1 MTKAAKTLKFE
12 GKDLR
17 QRPTG
22 AHKDAPQEP
31 EPYIVGD
38 RLKTAV
44 NLAIALRR
52 PLLLEGDP
60 GCGKTCLAK
69 AVAFELGLP
78 FFPWNI
84 QSISKAQ
91 DGQYVY
97 DALGRLH
104 DVQIQKGEKA
114 SRRDPSDPKAYCEMG
129 ALGKAFEIKDRPS
142 VVLIDEIDKAELDF
156 PNDLLTVLDKPW
168 KFQVKETG
176 DWVAADP
183 QHIPIVFITSNKEK
197 GNLPDAFLRR
207 CLYHFVEFPK
217 DSEELKRII
226 TRHYEIENLQRQADD
241 KMTPP
246 QEDLQKASIERF
258 LSVRNEGGL
267 VKKPG
272 TSEFLDWLK
281 ALQTFAAK
289 PYSAEKLVGK
299 DEKENKLPY
308 PELLL
313 KVQQDWRKFKPAT

>member
-1 MTKAAKTLKFE
+1 MTQAAQILKFE

-17 QRPTG
+17 QPPSG
-22 AHKDAPQEP
+22 AHAKAPKDP

-44 NLAIALRR
+44 NLAITLRR

-78 FFPWNI
+78 YFRWNV

-104 DVQIQKGEKA
+104 DVQLQKGEKA
-114 SRRDPSDPKAYCEMG
+114 SRRDPSNPAAYCELG
-129 ALGKAFEIKDRPS
+129 ALGKAFQIKDCSS

-168 KFQVKETG
+168 RFQVKEVG
-176 DWVAADP
+176 RWVEANP
-183 QHIPIVFITSNKEK
+183 QHVPIVFITSNKEK

-207 CLYHFVEFPK
+207 CLYHYVEFPN
-217 DSEELKRII
+217 SEEALKQIVD
-226 TRHYEIENLQRQADD
+226 RHYQIESLELPKD
-241 KMTPP
+241 
-246 QEDLQKASIERF
+246 DLQDAAIMRF

-267 VKKPG
+267 IKKPG

-281 ALQTFAAK
+281 ALQTFMGK
-289 PYSAEKLVGK
+289 PYSADKLTGSDQK
-299 DEKENKLPY
+299 SNLLPY